1 MAISSIV
8 KNFRDGSIIL
18 KDGTGT
24 PIALTVEFEAG
35 DFSISGLSA
44 NSNTETTTYLDRGSL
59 GTVRLTNQTFPTFS
73 FTAHMTDLSDATNK
87 TLYDAVNQKGAF
99 AGAVSTIANSDVYGL
114 DVVISI
120 EGSTLGD
127 PTDHVLTLVGCRLS
141 IDFSEGDPNSFTVN
155 GTVYGSITAA

>member
-1 MAISSIV
+1 MPISSIV
-8 KNFRDGSIIL
+8 KNFRDGTIVI

-44 NSNTETTTYLDRGSL
+44 NSNTEVTTYLDRGSL
-59 GTVRLTNQTFPTFS
+59 GSVRLTSQQFPTWSFS
-73 FTAHMTDLSDATNK
+73 AHMTDLSDATSK
-87 TLYDAVNQKGAF
+87 TLWDAVNKTGTF
-99 AGAVSTIANSDVYGL
+99 AAAVSTIANSDVYGL

-120 EGSTLGD
+120 EGSNLGD
-127 PTDHVLTLVGCRLS
+127 PTDHVLTLVGNRLT

-155 GTVYGSITAA
+155 GTTFGSITAA